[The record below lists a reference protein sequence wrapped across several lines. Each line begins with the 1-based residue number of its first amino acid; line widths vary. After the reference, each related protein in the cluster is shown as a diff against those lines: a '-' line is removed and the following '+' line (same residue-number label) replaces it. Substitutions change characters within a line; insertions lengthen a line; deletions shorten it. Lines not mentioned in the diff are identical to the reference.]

1 MEISDNV
8 LLCGKGGVAIS
19 SSPPLWEGLLAE
31 ARQTCGFLQRPSIA
45 GRWLRRQE

>member
-1 MEISDNV
+1 MSDNV
-8 LLCGKGGVAIS
+8 LLCGKRGVAIS

-31 ARQTCGFLQRPSIA
+31 VKQACGFLQSPGIA